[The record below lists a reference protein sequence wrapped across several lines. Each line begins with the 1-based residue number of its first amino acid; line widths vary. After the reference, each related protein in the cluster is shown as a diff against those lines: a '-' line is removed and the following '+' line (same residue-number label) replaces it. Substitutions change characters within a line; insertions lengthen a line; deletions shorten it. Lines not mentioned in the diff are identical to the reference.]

1 MGDDAM
7 ATYSPSASDLREN
20 GSAAAERVKEK
31 VGRTTEAVKE
41 SVREGA
47 DRVQAEASHAVDS
60 FRDRVSERPL
70 TSLAIGVCIGLL
82 AGFLFHRR

>member
-1 MGDDAM
+1 MT
-7 ATYSPSASDLREN
+7 TYSTSQGDLRDN

-31 VGRTTEAVKE
+31 VGRTAEAMRE

-47 DRVQAEASHAVDS
+47 DRVQTGASHAVDS
-60 FRDRVSERPL
+60 FRNRVSERPL

>member
-1 MGDDAM
+1 M
-7 ATYSPSASDLREN
+7 ANYSSTTSDLREN

-31 VGRTTEAVKE
+31 VGRTAESMKE
-41 SVREGA
+41 GMREGA
-47 DRVQAEASHAVDS
+47 GRVQEEASHAMDS

>member
-1 MGDDAM
+1 M
-7 ATYSPSASDLREN
+7 ATYSTTTGDLRDN
-20 GSAAAERVKEK
+20 GAAAAERIKEK
-31 VGRTTEAVKE
+31 VGRTADQVKD

-47 DRVQAEASHAVDS
+47 DRVAGRVQEEASHAVDS

>member
-1 MGDDAM
+1 M
-7 ATYSPSASDLREN
+7 ATYSTSQGDLRDN
-20 GSAAAERVKEK
+20 GSVAAERVREK
-31 VGRTTEAVKE
+31 VGRTAEAVRE
-41 SVREGA
+41 GVREGA
-47 DRVQAEASHAVDS
+47 DRVQAGASHAVDS

>member
-1 MGDDAM
+1 M
-7 ATYSPSASDLREN
+7 ATYSTSQSDLRDN
-20 GSAAAERVKEK
+20 GSAAAERIKEK
-31 VGRTTEAVKE
+31 VGRTAEA
-41 SVREGA
+41 VREGVKEGVREGR
-47 DRVQAEASHAVDS
+47 DRVQAEASHAVDA

>member
-1 MGDDAM
+1 M
-7 ATYSPSASDLREN
+7 ATYSTSPGDLREN
-20 GSAAAERVKEK
+20 GSAAAEKVRDK
-31 VGRTTEAVKE
+31 VGRTAEAVRE
-41 SVREGA
+41 GVREGA

-60 FRDRVSERPL
+60 FRNRVSERPL

>member
-1 MGDDAM
+1 M
-7 ATYSPSASDLREN
+7 ATYSTSHGDLRDN
-20 GSAAAERVKEK
+20 GGAAAERIKEK
-31 VGRTTEAVKE
+31 VGRTAESVKE
-41 SVREGA
+41 SVREGT

-60 FRDRVSERPL
+60 FRHRVSERPL